1 VTPLA
6 AILLVVIGRHYGWQ
20 LAPADNAADFWN
32 IGASVSILGLA
43 AHAWLRE
50 RRRDAG
56 VMLAIL
62 GAHEVAVIAAS
73 LAWIVEPWPVPE
85 GAAMLSSWAGF
96 DLAKLGGL
104 VVLLGIVAILKPVSS
119 DR

>member
-1 VTPLA
+1 MTPLA

-43 AHAWLRE
+43 AHAWMNA
-50 RRRDAG
+50 RRYDTG

-62 GAHEVAVIAAS
+62 GAHEIAVIAAS
-73 LAWIVEPWPVPE
+73 IAWMIEPWPVPP
-85 GAAMLSSWAGF
+85 GSAMLSSWARF
-96 DLAKLGGL
+96 NLAAVGGL
-104 VVLLGIVAILKPVSS
+104 LVMLGIVAILKPVSS
-119 DR
+119 NR

>member
-1 VTPLA
+1 MDLSIA
-6 AILLVVIGRHYGWQ
+6 FLLVIGRHYGWQ

-43 AHAWLRE
+43 AHAWLRD
-50 RRRDAG
+50 RRLDSG

-73 LAWIVEPWPVPE
+73 LAWMAEPWPVPE